1 MNIFSVLTLI
11 GGLAFF
17 LYGMNVMSGS
27 LEKMAGGKLELL
39 LKKMTANP
47 FVSLALGTIITMAI
61 QSSSATTVMIVGL
74 VNSGI
79 MDFSQTLHVIFGA
92 NIGTTITAWILSLA
106 GIESDAVWMQMLK
119 PKNFS
124 LIFAMVGVIMTMACK
139 NDRKRSVGA
148 VLVGFAVLIFGMDL
162 MSDAMSPLADS
173 PAFAQLMTKF
183 NQPLVGLAVGT
194 VVTAIIQSS
203 SASVGMLQALSL
215 TGGISCGMA
224 IPIIMG
230 QNIGTCVTAMISS
243 IGANT
248 QAKRVA
254 VMHVS
259 INVLGTLIWLPL
271 LTLTNAIFH
280 FAFMNQTVTPFT
292 IAIFHSIF
300 NILTTA
306 ILMPFS
312 KYILKLAVWVV
323 KDKKTAEQSG
333 ELADVPFLDERLLST
348 PSVAI
353 QECNNATNKMLELA
367 RENIRLAVQ
376 QFSHYS
382 DSDQLLVLQTEE
394 EIDAFEDRLST
405 YLVKLSTQALSQG
418 DSHVISKMLHAVGD
432 FERLGDHAMNLVGVA
447 KEIHDKGLSFTKEAQ
462 DELDN
467 LIKAIDEILNMTVKA
482 YKTGDVDLAARVEPL
497 EEVIDQLTAKMKDR
511 HIKRLQQG
519 VCTIEKGFIFSDLLN
534 NYERISD
541 HCSNI
546 AVAVIEVEHDTFDA
560 HRYLQSTPCKK
571 ETSRG
576 INHGWFLSCLYLDKI
591 DEVSHISRQHDNA
604 RRSRQLLA
612 PHHTGQQQHTHQHRH
627 DGVHREPSG
636 EGDGGDEGGSAQD
649 EEDVEDVAAHDVADG
664 DVGVALPGGGEG
676 GEQLGQGSAQRHD
689 GQADEPFAHAKVPC
703 QRGGGVHRHVT
714 APHDE
719 HQTNDAEQEEL
730 PQRLGRL
737 FFGRRLLV
745 LLGHPEQVAQIE
757 QESGP
762 ERHALPEGDLIACPA
777 EEEQEQGDGDHIG

>member
-79 MDFSQTLHVIFGA
+79 MDFTQTLHVIFGA

-106 GIESDAVWMQMLK
+106 GIESDAIWMQMLK

-230 QNIGTCVTAMISS
+230 QNIGTCVTALISS

-254 VMHVS
+254 VMHIS
-259 INVLGTLIWLPL
+259 INVLGTIIWLPL

-323 KDKKTAEQSG
+323 KDKKTAAQSG
-333 ELADVPFLDERLLST
+333 EMPDVPFLDERLLST

-353 QECNNATNKMLELA
+353 QECNNETNKMLELA

-405 YLVKLSTQALSQG
+405 YLVKLSAQALSQG

-432 FERLGDHAMNLVGVA
+432 FERLGDHAVNLVGVA
-447 KEIHDKGLSFTKEAQ
+447 KEIHDKGLSFTQEAQ

-467 LIKAIDEILNMTVKA
+467 LIKAIDEILTMTVKA
-482 YKTGDVDLAARVEPL
+482 YETGDVDLAARVEPL

-519 VCTIEKGFIFSDLLN
+519 VCTIEKGFIFSDLLT

-560 HRYLQSTPCKK
+560 HRYLQGVKYGNHEFNMIFK
-571 ETSRG
+571 E
-576 INHGWFLSCLYLDKI
+576 Y
-591 DEVSHISRQHDNA
+591 
-604 RRSRQLLA
+604 
-612 PHHTGQQQHTHQHRH
+612 
-627 DGVHREPSG
+627 
-636 EGDGGDEGGSAQD
+636 
-649 EEDVEDVAAHDVADG
+649 AAKY
-664 DVGVALPGGGEG
+664 PM
-676 GEQLGQGSAQRHD
+676 
-689 GQADEPFAHAKVPC
+689 
-703 QRGGGVHRHVT
+703 
-714 APHDE
+714 
-719 HQTNDAEQEEL
+719 
-730 PQRLGRL
+730 
-737 FFGRRLLV
+737 
-745 LLGHPEQVAQIE
+745 
-757 QESGP
+757 
-762 ERHALPEGDLIACPA
+762 
-777 EEEQEQGDGDHIG
+777 